1 MELDPI
7 LLRLDKLITTSRL
20 KDIAYIVD
28 TDIVQ
33 RLTKM
38 SKVFE
43 SIRPGAYLLGSGPS
57 TVGIIPLTVEEIT
70 IGRSATILE
79 EPSDTII
86 DYAVTDMTY
95 FTPREVSRAHAKIVR
110 IEAEEGREFHIVD
123 LGSKCGTFIN
133 GKQVLSESDGTML
146 SHGDVISLGS
156 SMVSTYMF
164 YVKGQ

>member
-20 KDIAYIVD
+20 KDIAYIID

-33 RLTKM
+33 RLMKM
-38 SKVFE
+38 TKVFE
-43 SIRPGAYLLGSGPS
+43 SLRPGAYLLGSGPS
-57 TVGIIPLTVEEIT
+57 TVGIIPLTVEEII

-86 DYAVTDMTY
+86 DYSVTDMTY
-95 FTPREVSRAHAKIVR
+95 FAPREVSKAHAKIVR
-110 IEAEEGREFHIVD
+110 NETEDGCQFHIVD
-123 LGSKCGTFIN
+123 MESTCGTFVN
-133 GKQVLSESDGTML
+133 GEQVLSESDGTIL

-164 YVKGQ
+164 YVKV

>member
-1 MELDPI
+1 MELDPV

-33 RLTKM
+33 RLSKM

-43 SIRPGAYLLGSGPS
+43 SLRPGAYLLGSGPS
-57 TVGIIPLTVEEIT
+57 TVGIIPLSVEEVT
-70 IGRSATILE
+70 IGRSATIFE
-79 EPSDTII
+79 EPSDTLI
-86 DYAVTDMTY
+86 DYHVTDMTY
-95 FTPREVSRAHAKIVR
+95 FTPREVSKAHAKIIR
-110 IEAEEGREFHIVD
+110 NQTEDGCEFHVVD
-123 LGSKCGTFIN
+123 LDSTCGTFVN
-133 GKQVLSESDGTML
+133 GEQVLSESDGTIL

-164 YVKGQ
+164 YVKE

>member
-1 MELDPI
+1 MELDPV
-7 LLRLDKLITTSRL
+7 LLKLDKLITTSRL

-33 RLTKM
+33 RLSKM

-43 SIRPGAYLLGSGPS
+43 MLRPGAYLLGSGPS
-57 TVGIIPLTVEEIT
+57 TVGIIPLTVEEIV

-95 FTPREVSRAHAKIVR
+95 FAPREVSRAHAKIVR
-110 IEAEEGREFHIVD
+110 NETEDGCEFHIVD
-123 LGSKCGTFIN
+123 MESTCGTFVN
-133 GKQVLSESDGTML
+133 GERVSSDGGNTL
-146 SHGDVISLGS
+146 SHGDVVSLGA

-164 YVKGQ
+164 YVKV